1 MRGPGYRR
9 GMTQSRG
16 ADVLVLAAHAPE
28 LVGLRAA
35 LGTTLSGH
43 VHGIRVVCATIGI
56 GLPAA
61 GSGAMR
67 HLRDTK
73 PRSVVLLGS
82 CGMYPHVAHAPLDL
96 LVPASVR
103 LVDATAVAGKA
114 AFPEPMQT
122 TLATDSELSH
132 ALAAC
137 SPEAKRGP
145 LATTLAITVDDVLAA
160 RLGKK
165 SDTVA
170 ENLECFSVALAC
182 AAAQVPCAAVLAV
195 TNTVGSQGRKQ
206 WAKYRRKAADSSAR
220 LLLDWLHRG
229 ARGLPSR

>member
-1 MRGPGYRR
+1 MVRR
-9 GMTQSRG
+9 MTQSRG

-28 LVGLRAA
+28 LVGLRAT
-35 LGTTLSGH
+35 LGLGLSGA
-43 VHGIRVVCATIGI
+43 VRGVRVVCATIGV

-73 PRSVVLLGS
+73 PRSMVLLGS
-82 CGMYPHVAHAPLDL
+82 CGMYPHVGHAPLDL
-96 LVPASVR
+96 LVPRSVQ
-103 LVDATAVAGKA
+103 LIDPSVVAGKA

-122 TLATDSELSH
+122 TLEADEALSH
-132 ALAAC
+132 GLATC
-137 SPEAKRGP
+137 TPDAKRGA
-145 LATTLAITVDDVLAA
+145 LATTMSITTDDVLAA

-165 SDTVA
+165 TGTVA
-170 ENLECFSVALAC
+170 ENLEAFSVVLAC
-182 AAAQVPCAAVLAV
+182 AAAGVPFASVLAV

-206 WAKYRRKAADSSAR
+206 WAKYRRKAADHSAR